1 MRTISMNLHCAVST
15 CNQIPVQGQ
24 HRQGQTER
32 QINEDGTAP
41 SSGLHDELK
50 AALAEVLLLIDE
62 DDLWDDCDLKS
73 KATLLPDADGPD
85 EKTGR

>member
-1 MRTISMNLHCAVST
+1 MKEDLVDSRAPRSARARTMRAISMNLRCAVST
-15 CNQIPVQGQ
+15 GNQIPVQGQ

-62 DDLWDDCDLKS
+62 DDLWDD
-73 KATLLPDADGPD
+73 
-85 EKTGR
+85 